1 MGENQGRKVGED
13 PVEEKKRKKGG
24 SKILSWIIIIV
35 AAIVLVFALTQ
46 ILDIGGEN
54 IASCQSYE
62 ALRKVATATGE
73 PETAQG
79 GTAADPRD
87 RKIDFDALRAVNE
100 DIIGWIYI
108 PNTNIDYPVTIGE
121 DNDYY
126 LSHGADREQNRAGAI
141 FLDYQNKPDFSDANT
156 VVYGHRMND
165 GSMFAS
171 LHKFEDEAFF
181 RENRYVYLYLPDGTV
196 NVYDIFDASV
206 VGDMDEAY
214 TLGFENDDAFLDYL
228 TKMKNR
234 SAAAFNREFT
244 SQDRIITLST
254 CIQYEDENRYIV
266 QAVLEQQENA

>member
-35 AAIVLVFALTQ
+35 AAVVLVFALTQ

-79 GTAADPRD
+79 GTAA
-87 RKIDFDALRAVNE
+87 
-100 DIIGWIYI
+100 
-108 PNTNIDYPVTIGE
+108 YPVTIGE

-214 TLGFENDDAFLDYL
+214 TLGFEDDDAFLDYL

-234 SAAAFNREFT
+234 SAAAFNREIT
-244 SQDRIITLST
+244 SQDGIITLST